1 MITHTHT
8 HTHTHNIVTVG
19 RRKTSVAR
27 IMLKPGSGEFKVN
40 KRSLEQYFPVDTMRS
55 EILSPFVITETSG
68 KYDVIANVK
77 GGGLT
82 GQAGAVKLGISRA
95 LVEVNSELR
104 SKLRGGD
111 MMTRDPRMV
120 ERKKYGQKKARKR
133 FQFSKR

>member
-1 MITHTHT
+1 MIAHPH
-8 HTHTHNIVTVG
+8 IAVG

-27 IMLKPGSGEFKVN
+27 VIVKQGSGVVTVN
-40 KRSLEQYFPVDTMRS
+40 DRPLEQYFPVDTMRT
-55 EILSPFVITETSG
+55 EVLLPFVATETVG
-68 KYDVIANVK
+68 KFDVVATVE

-95 LVEVNSELR
+95 LVRMNEEMRALLR
-104 SKLRGGD
+104 KNR

-120 ERKKYGQKKARKR
+120 ERKKYGQRKARKR